1 MEALLLQFNGFG
13 LVATYMIVFFGMFIE
28 GEMFLILAGILVRG
42 QVIDFLNTILV
53 AFCAV
58 ILHDIGY
65 WAIGM
70 KLREVNKTQFWGVNV
85 AKMEKIF
92 KKMKKREGLYIFVS
106 KFAWGTNRFVLL
118 SSGYFRT
125 PFKKLITYSIPAAF
139 IWATTFVSL
148 GFLFADRAELWKKD
162 IKTMAMLTAAFFI
175 GMICVEY
182 LIGRSIKEESQFPNG
197 EKK

>member
-13 LVATYMIVFFGMFIE
+13 LIATYAIVFFGMFIE
-28 GEMFLILAGILVRG
+28 GETFLILAGILVRG

-65 WAIGM
+65 WVIGM
-70 KLREVNKTQFWGVNV
+70 KLRELNKTQFLGINV
-85 AKMEKIF
+85 EKMEKIF
-92 KKMKKREGLYIFVS
+92 KKMNKREGLYIFVS
-106 KFAWGTNRFVLL
+106 KFAWGMNRFVLL
-118 SSGYFRT
+118 SAGYFRT
-125 PFKKLITYSIPAAF
+125 PFKKLIMYTVPAAF
-139 IWATTFVSL
+139 VWSTTFVSL
-148 GFLFADRAELWKKD
+148 GYMFADRAELWKKD
-162 IKTMAMLTAAFFI
+162 IKTMAILTGIFFI

-197 EKK
+197 EK